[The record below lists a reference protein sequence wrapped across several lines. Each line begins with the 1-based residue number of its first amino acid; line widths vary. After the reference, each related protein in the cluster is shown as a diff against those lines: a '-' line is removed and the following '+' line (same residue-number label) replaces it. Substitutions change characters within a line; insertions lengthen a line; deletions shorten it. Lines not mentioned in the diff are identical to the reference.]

1 MILEVAE
8 FLAESGWSNI
18 SSWREHDSAEIE
30 KIRRNLRNEDTGYL
44 TPGPYGYWL
53 CGMKEL
59 KKKKMENQVLIKID
73 VKEKLK

>member
-8 FLAESGWSNI
+8 FLAESGWSSI
-18 SSWREHDSAEIE
+18 SSWREHDSAEME
-30 KIRRNLRNEDTGYL
+30 KIRRNLRHEDTGYV

-53 CGMKEL
+53 RRMKEL
-59 KKKKMENQVLIKID
+59 KKKMENQVLIKID